1 MAKKIKM
8 PEHSKEELKTMV
20 EKFFEKGGVI
30 KVYPTR
36 YATGAYRATLT
47 SVHKQ
52 K

>member
-1 MAKKIKM
+1 MAKKIKF
-8 PEHSKEELKTMV
+8 PEHTKDEMKAMAAE
-20 EKFFEKGGVI
+20 FFDKGGVI

-36 YATGAYRATLT
+36 YATGCFRATLT

>member
-8 PEHSKEELKTMV
+8 PEHSKEEFAAMIAA
-20 EKFFEKGGVI
+20 FFEKGGVI